1 MMLCG
6 LFVEAS
12 GQPSSNHGI
21 VIQPADSRNNVALR
35 GLAIRLLRHISSY

>member
-21 VIQPADSRNNVALR
+21 VIHQADSHKNACTKP
-35 GLAIRLLRHISSY
+35 A